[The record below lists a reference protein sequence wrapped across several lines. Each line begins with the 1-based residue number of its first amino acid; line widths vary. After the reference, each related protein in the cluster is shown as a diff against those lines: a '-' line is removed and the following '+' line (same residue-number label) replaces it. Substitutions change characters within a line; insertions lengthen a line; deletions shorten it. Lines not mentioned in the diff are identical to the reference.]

1 MNTVKYVGVDL
12 SKLELVVALSAEAKP
27 RAFPNNVAGHAALL
41 AALPAQAHVVC
52 ESTGG
57 YQRALVRALQRADVP
72 VSVVMPGR
80 VRAFAHARGLR
91 AKTDP
96 IDARLLSA
104 FGEALALATPPP
116 PPSAAQ
122 EELQQLMRARRALL
136 SQLNEEASQAEH
148 CTVAC
153 LQAQASERRALL
165 ERQVREIEKRL
176 RVLIAADPVWRQ
188 RSERVQEVDGI
199 GEVSA
204 WTVLAELPELGQL
217 EKGQAAALLGVA
229 PDPDDSG
236 PRHGRRHIS
245 GGRSSA
251 RKVLYMAALTASQRN
266 PVLAPFYRRLVEERH
281 KPKLVALTAV
291 MRKLVELLNLLLA
304 DPDFK
309 LAA

>member
-1 MNTVKYVGVDL
+1 MNPIQYVGVDV
-12 SKLELVVALSAEAKP
+12 SKLELVADLSAEAKP
-27 RAFPNNVAGHAALL
+27 RAFPNDAAGQAALL
-41 AALPAQAHVVC
+41 AALPAQAHGVC

-57 YQRALVRALQRADVP
+57 YQRPLVRALQRAGVP
-72 VSVVMPGR
+72 VSVVLPGR
-80 VRAFAHARGLR
+80 VRAFARARGLR

-104 FGEALALATPPP
+104 FGQALALAAPPP

-122 EELQQLMRARRALL
+122 DELQQLLRARRALIV
-136 SQLNEEASQAEH
+136 QLNAEASQVDH
-148 CTVAC
+148 CALEF
-153 LQAQASERRALL
+153 LQAQAAERRALL
-165 ERQVREIEKRL
+165 ERQVREIEQRL
-176 RVLIAADPVWRQ
+176 RALIAADPVWRQ
-188 RSERVQEVDGI
+188 RAARVQEVDGI

-204 WTVLAELPELGQL
+204 WTVLAELPELGRL
-217 EKGQAAALLGVA
+217 DKGQGAALLGVA

-266 PVLAPFYRRLVEERH
+266 PVLAPFYHRLVEERH

-291 MRKLVELLNLLLA
+291 MRKLVELLNRLLA

-309 LAA
+309 LAG

>member
-12 SKLELVVALSAEAKP
+12 SKLELVADLTAEAKP
-27 RAFPNNVAGHAALL
+27 RAFPNDASSHAALL
-41 AALPAQAHVVC
+41 AALPASAHVVV

-57 YQRALVRALQRADVP
+57 YQRPLVRALQQAGVP
-72 VSVVMPGR
+72 VSVVLPGR
-80 VRAFAHARGLR
+80 VRAFARARRLR

-104 FGEALALATPPP
+104 FGQALALVAAPA
-116 PPSAAQ
+116 PSAAQ
-122 EELQQLMRARRALL
+122 EELQQLLRARRMLIV
-136 SQLNEEASQAEH
+136 QLNEEASQADH
-148 CTVAC
+148 CTHAF

-165 ERQVREIEKRL
+165 ERQVRAIEKRL
-176 RVLIAADPVWRQ
+176 RELIEADPVWRQ
-188 RSERVQEVDGI
+188 RAERVQEVDGI

-217 EKGQAAALLGVA
+217 DRGQGAALLGVA

-236 PRHGRRHIS
+236 PRRGRRHIS

-251 RKVLYMAALTASQRN
+251 RKVLYMAALTASQHN
-266 PVLAPFYRRLVEERH
+266 PVLAPYYRRLVEQRH
-281 KPKLVALTAV
+281 KPKLVALTAI
-291 MRKLVELLNLLLA
+291 MRKLVELLNRLLA

-309 LAA
+309 LAG

>member
-1 MNTVKYVGVDL
+1 MKTVKYVGVDL
-12 SKLELVVALSAEAKP
+12 SKLELVADLSAEAKP
-27 RAFPNNVAGHAALL
+27 RAFPNDAAGHEALL

-57 YQRALVRALQRADVP
+57 YQRPLVRALQRAGVP
-72 VSVVMPGR
+72 VSVVLPGR
-80 VRAFAHARGLR
+80 VRAFARARGLR

-104 FGEALALATPPP
+104 FGQALALAAPPP

-122 EELQQLMRARRALL
+122 DELQQLLRARRALIAL
-136 SQLNEEASQAEH
+136 LNEEASQVDH
-148 CTVAC
+148 CALEF
-153 LQAQASERRALL
+153 LQTQAGERRALL
-165 ERQVREIEKRL
+165 ERQVRAIEKRL
-176 RVLIAADPVWRQ
+176 RALIAADPVWRQ
-188 RSERVQEVDGI
+188 RAARVQEVDGI

-204 WTVLAELPELGQL
+204 WTVLAELPELGRL
-217 EKGQAAALLGVA
+217 DKGQGAALLGVA

-266 PVLAPFYRRLVEERH
+266 PVLAPFYRRLVEQRH

-291 MRKLVELLNLLLA
+291 MRKLVELLNRLLA

-309 LAA
+309 LVA